1 MKIEL
6 IRGRGGDFP
15 DMRITQYPGEG
26 LKCSYV
32 KSRKDM
38 INHSEIQR
46 IGPFKYWK
54 EIAGIERTFQKVNTC
69 TDDGLFNRKIV
80 KKRNERFEFHSSF
93 FLFSVKYKK
102 QKAVLILLS
111 TNCVVLEIPVIALYG
126 IWWCYQK
133 YLLYISNTT
142 WDLL

>member
-1 MKIEL
+1 VKIEL

-46 IGPFKYWK
+46 IGPFRIYERRQPVSKGLSKKLICALTIMK
-54 EIAGIERTFQKVNTC
+54 ESSCRIER
-69 TDDGLFNRKIV
+69 FNC
-80 KKRNERFEFHSSF
+80 KK
-93 FLFSVKYKK
+93 KK
-102 QKAVLILLS
+102 
-111 TNCVVLEIPVIALYG
+111 
-126 IWWCYQK
+126 
-133 YLLYISNTT
+133 
-142 WDLL
+142 